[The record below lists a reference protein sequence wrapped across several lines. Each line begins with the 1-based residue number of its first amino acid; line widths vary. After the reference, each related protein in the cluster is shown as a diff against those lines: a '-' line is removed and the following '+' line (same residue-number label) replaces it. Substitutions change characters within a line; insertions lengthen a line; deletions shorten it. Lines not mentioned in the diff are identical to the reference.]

1 MDNDAKIAAALGV
14 CGYPVEAMAD
24 GWIVNGEARPVLEYL
39 AAAGARVDGVITDP
53 PWMSPAH
60 AYPVESKGGAK
71 LGSGRLWSDTLTMK
85 ESFYLTV
92 KLLRDIQRG
101 GAAVFFCGSAVSISV
116 FTELTYP
123 HWRRSMLTV
132 WNKKSGRINPPFS
145 HLCEFALYCDDGQ
158 HNGYAGH
165 QWHGNVFDIKT
176 VHSSKRVH
184 PAEKPEELLEC
195 YARIVAPPGGIVLD
209 CFAGSFSTMRA
220 ARNVG
225 RRYLCVEADKEFFS
239 RAVDLAKRQGT
250 RKGLGL

>member
-1 MDNDAKIAAALGV
+1 MDNDAKIALALAAS
-14 CGYPVEAMAD
+14 GYPFETAAD
-24 GWIVNGEARPVLEYL
+24 GWLVNGEARPVLEHL

-53 PWMSPAH
+53 PWMSPAV
-60 AYPVESKGGAK
+60 AYPARNK
-71 LGSGRLWSDTLTMK
+71 LAVKSGSGRLWSDTLTMK

-101 GAAVFFCGSAVSISV
+101 GAAVFFCGSAVSVAV

-123 HWRRSMLTV
+123 LWQRSYVLV
-132 WNKKSGRINPPFS
+132 WDKKTGRVIPLFRCLS
-145 HLCEFALYCDDGQ
+145 EFALYCDDGA
-158 HNGYAGH
+158 HNGYGERK
-165 QWHGNVFDIKT
+165 WGTNVFSASR
-176 VHSSKRVH
+176 VHPEHKIH
-184 PAEKPEELLEC
+184 PAEKPEDLLEQLVE
-195 YARIVAPPGGIVLD
+195 IVAPPGGIVLD